1 MARILMTI
9 IGILFILN
17 GIVWGMLGVI
27 GEKSTGLITDVRREM
42 GERAD
47 SKSGTYTYSISYSFK
62 LPDGETVHGSTKKI
76 SDGVYIKH
84 PNTAVAVRYLKAFPK
99 INILEKN
106 AGFNGGNIAFI
117 IIGAFLLLIVNKY

>member
-1 MARILMTI
+1 MFKKYMARILMTI

-47 SKSGTYTYSISYSFK
+47 SKPGTYTYSIS
-62 LPDGETVHGSTKKI
+62 
-76 SDGVYIKH
+76 
-84 PNTAVAVRYLKAFPK
+84 
-99 INILEKN
+99 
-106 AGFNGGNIAFI
+106 
-117 IIGAFLLLIVNKY
+117 